1 MKRDGKYFD
10 KEKYTI
16 CSWNIQWHDILPIP
30 FTSAYKNH
38 KKVVGKHFVIAILQ
52 VSTILNRTIVIMHR
66 VIQT

>member
-30 FTSAYKNH
+30 ITSADLLKI
-38 KKVVGKHFVIAILQ
+38 VGKHFVIAILQ
-52 VSTILNRTIVIMHR
+52 VATILNRIIVIMHR